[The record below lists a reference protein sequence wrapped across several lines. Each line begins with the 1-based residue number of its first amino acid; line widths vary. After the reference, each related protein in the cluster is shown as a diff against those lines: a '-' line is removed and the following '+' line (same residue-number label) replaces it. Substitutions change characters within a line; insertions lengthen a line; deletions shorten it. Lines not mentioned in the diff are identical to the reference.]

1 MSSETVF
8 SGRLLAGWIAGA
20 VVVFAVSLYLMGGG
34 EVSGPES
41 TGASTF
47 SRSAV
52 GHAGIADVLQRLGI
66 AVVKSRYNSLEKL
79 TPRSVLV
86 IAEPRPGQ
94 QSEEAIRTLLKADR
108 ILFVLP
114 KWTGLPSEQSPGWIR
129 EVRLRSTSEAAW
141 ALHLVAP
148 RAQVMREEGEVKW
161 ATNPLGPAP
170 SLAAPTQLLRGGD
183 LRPIIAADRGML
195 VGEISGRDRTI
206 WVLSDPDLI
215 SNHGLAR
222 DANATLAV
230 ELIRRLRGVDGV
242 VVFDETV
249 HGYLAKP
256 LSPFLLLFSFP
267 FVVATLQGLIALALL
282 LWATMGRFGAPQP
295 VPPPLSAGRGG
306 LLQNMAKLIELN
318 GHQQIMV
325 RRYVRETVR
334 DVARQLHAPRG
345 LSGAALLAWLQRVST
360 ARAVEIDC
368 RALMDGADKLGAR
381 QRRDSSLLVRL
392 ARDAHR
398 WKREI
403 LDGRS
408 RHPRNH

>member
-148 RAQVMREEGEVKW
+148 RAQVVREEGEVKW

-230 ELIRRLRGVDGV
+230 ELIRRLRSVDGV

-345 LSGAALLAWLQRVST
+345 LSGDTLLAWLQRVGT

>member
-1 MSSETVF
+1 MSGEAVF

-20 VVVFAVSLYLMGGG
+20 VVVFAISLYLMGGG

-79 TPRSVLV
+79 TPQSVLV

-94 QSEEAIRTLLKADR
+94 QSEEAIRALLKADR
-108 ILFVLP
+108 ILLVLP

-129 EVRLRSTSEAAW
+129 EARLRSTGEAAW

-148 RAQVMREEGEVKW
+148 RAQVVRDDGEVKW

-183 LRPIIAADRGML
+183 LRPIVAADRGML

-222 DANATLAV
+222 GANATLAIA
-230 ELIRRLRGVDGV
+230 LIKRLRGADGS

-249 HGYLAKP
+249 HGYVAKP
-256 LSPFLLLFSFP
+256 ASPLLLLFDFP
-267 FVVATLQGLIALALL
+267 FVVATAQGLIAVGLL
-282 LWATMGRFGAPQP
+282 LWATMARFGAPQP
-295 VPPPLSAGRGG
+295 LPPPLSAGRGG

-325 RRYVRETVR
+325 RRYVQETVR

-345 LSGAALLAWLQRVST
+345 LSGDALLAWLQRVGT
-360 ARAVEIDC
+360 ARAVEINC
-368 RALMDGADKLGAR
+368 RALMDGADKLGAP
-381 QRRDSSLLVRL
+381 QRRDSSSLVRL

-398 WKREI
+398 WKGEI